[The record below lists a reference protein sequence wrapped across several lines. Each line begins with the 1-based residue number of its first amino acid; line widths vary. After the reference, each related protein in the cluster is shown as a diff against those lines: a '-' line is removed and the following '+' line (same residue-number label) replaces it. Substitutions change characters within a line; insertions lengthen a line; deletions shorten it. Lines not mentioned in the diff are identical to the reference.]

1 MMQLDHVTTPFG
13 RRPLTYAMLKDQM
26 ASAEIEDGARADKW
40 KLYRALCE
48 ARERLGVTDRALAIL
63 NALLSFYPK
72 NELAAE
78 DTMIVFPS
86 NAQLSLRA
94 HGMAEQTIRRHLA
107 SLIDAGLLTR
117 RDSANGKRFVR
128 RNRAGQI
135 DEAFGF
141 SLAPLLARAEE
152 IERLAGEVEAERL
165 HLQRLK
171 ERLTICRRDVA
182 KLIATAIEEGAS
194 GDWDA
199 AEAEYRAIMA
209 DYPRNPSAH
218 VVAQTLDAMTFLRG
232 NVLNQLEMQLKS
244 QNQSGNAYHN
254 ERHIQNSKPDSISEL
269 EPRFE
274 KPQGENREETGL
286 DWPDVKETTGSNPDG
301 IAKTANRAGSD
312 RIPTNLAFGG
322 QIDDGS
328 AAENARQ
335 SRQAARIASAPNANG
350 AGEGASPSS
359 GGLAGSVAPDTGAGQ
374 SLRAVPLD
382 RRAPERKSL
391 DSIAGLKPFPL
402 GMVLSA
408 CPEIINYGPGG
419 HVTSWRDLM
428 SAAVVVRSMLG
439 VSPSAYE
446 EACGILGPENAATV
460 IACILER
467 AGHINSAGGY
477 LRDLARRAERG
488 EFSLGPMLMAQM
500 RGQAGTKARAG

>member
-1 MMQLDHVTTPFG
+1 MQLDYVTTPFG

-26 ASAEIEDGARADKW
+26 ASAQIEEGARADKW

-48 ARERLGVTDRALAIL
+48 ARERLGITDRALAIL

-94 HGMAEQTIRRHLA
+94 HGMAEQTIRRHVA
-107 SLIDAGLLTR
+107 SLIEAGLLTR

-128 RNRAGQI
+128 RDREGQI

-152 IERLAGEVEAERL
+152 IERLAAEVEAERL

-182 KLIATAIEEGAS
+182 KLMETAIEEGAS
-194 GDWDA
+194 GDWEA
-199 AEAEYRAIMA
+199 AQAEYRMILA
-209 DYPRNPSAH
+209 DYPRKPSARM
-218 VVAQTLDAMTFLRG
+218 VAETLDAMTFLRE
-232 NVLNQLEMQLKS
+232 NILNQLEMQLKT
-244 QNQSGNAYHN
+244 QNQSGSATQN

-274 KPQGENREETGL
+274 KTQGKIRDGGGRDPAGQMTTAQSSERGGAGPDRSGQGL
-286 DWPDVKETTGSNPDG
+286 GEDG
-301 IAKTANRAGSD
+301 NDAAASERA
-312 RIPTNLAFGG
+312 RK
-322 QIDDGS
+322 
-328 AAENARQ
+328 R
-335 SRQAARIASAPNANG
+335 RQAARIASAENANG
-350 AGEGASPSS
+350 EISAAGEGQAPD
-359 GGLAGSVAPDTGAGQ
+359 LAGSTVADAGLAPDFHVAPLD
-374 SLRAVPLD
+374 VP
-382 RRAPERKSL
+382 APERKSP
-391 DSIAGLKPFPL
+391 DSMAGLKPFPL

-408 CPEIINYGPGG
+408 CPEIINYGPSGS
-419 HVTSWRDLM
+419 VTSWRDLM
-428 SAAVVVRSMLG
+428 SAAIVVRSMLG

-477 LRDLARRAERG
+477 LRDLTRRAERG

-500 RGQAGTKARAG
+500 RGQVGQKARVG